1 MDYFDPDKS
10 VSLRQAIIYCIIII
24 ASLTVCGTMHHPFFW
39 NSGRYGLQV
48 KSAISGLL
56 YNKVNILFALF
67 LVWIF
72 NI

>member
-56 YNKVNILFALF
+56 YNKVKYFVFFISSWNF
-67 LVWIF
+67 
-72 NI
+72 

>member
-56 YNKVNILFALF
+56 YNKVKYFVFFISSWDF
-67 LVWIF
+67 
-72 NI
+72 